1 MVYNIVCAETRTYY
15 IIETRNKGETMDI
28 RIVKSELHTTASQD
42 LEIEKDLEKNDAS
55 LAELLETHEKNT
67 EQTESDN

>member
-1 MVYNIVCAETRTYY
+1 
-15 IIETRNKGETMDI
+15 MDI